1 MKKLIDGIHRFQSG
15 VFGAQKELFTR
26 LSKGQDPDALFI
38 TCSDSRINPNLITQ
52 TGPGDLFILR
62 NAGNIVPPYGAI
74 HGGEA
79 ATIEYAIDVLGVRDI
94 IVCGHTHC
102 GAMKAVLDPTGL
114 DELPAVKGWLNHA
127 EATRRVMKTHYANV
141 SDPSERLETCIEENV
156 LVQIEN
162 LRTHPAVFAGMS
174 SNKLTLHAWCYEIE
188 TGDVDAFDPEQG
200 QFVPLAEAGKG
211 FADKGD
217 RLAGRRQI

>member
-1 MKKLIDGIHRFQSG
+1 
-15 VFGAQKELFTR
+15 
-26 LSKGQDPDALFI
+26 
-38 TCSDSRINPNLITQ
+38 
-52 TGPGDLFILR
+52 
-62 NAGNIVPPYGAI
+62 
-74 HGGEA
+74 
-79 ATIEYAIDVLGVRDI
+79 
-94 IVCGHTHC
+94 
-102 GAMKAVLDPTGL
+102 
-114 DELPAVKGWLNHA
+114 
-127 EATRRVMKTHYANV
+127 MKTHYANV